1 MRRTRLVLLAG
12 SWAALSL
19 GLVAACKPP
28 PETIGSA
35 RLPEAD
41 GTVAPPPEGAVI
53 EVGKDKV
60 PRSLSGTVR
69 IVADAERPYSEV
81 VAATQAVREAGGKP
95 VLLVVTRRGK
105 LAALPPPAERI
116 EKAIKLSARAEG
128 KACVSPPGTDEA
140 TCISR
145 VDQKRIDRAFVRQ
158 ILFKAV
164 KEYELK
170 HVNVVV
176 DPSLPWSDA
185 VRAIDGAR
193 TCCNAEDNIQVSV
206 EPS

>member
-1 MRRTRLVLLAG
+1 MRRTHLI
-12 SWAALSL
+12 
-19 GLVAACKPP
+19 LVALCAGAAACAKP

-41 GTVAPPPEGAVI
+41 GIVAPPPEGAVL
-53 EVGKDKV
+53 EVGKDPV
-60 PRSLSGTVR
+60 PKSLSGSVR
-69 IVADAERPYSEV
+69 VVADVDVTYAEV
-81 VAATQAVREAGGKP
+81 VATTQAVRAAGGKP
-95 VLLVVTRRGK
+95 VLIVVTRRGK
-105 LAALPPPAERI
+105 LAALPEPVAPI

-158 ILFKAV
+158 ILYKAV
-164 KEYELK
+164 KEYDLK

-176 DPSLPWSDA
+176 DPSLRWSDA